1 MLSIW
6 YVVLC
11 NQLAVASAGTR
22 KSCALALCWPVFF
35 LWPSSNGGHRRPPD
49 IPLILSTKKR
59 PEHGSE
65 MTHYSAFDHLMSHTS
80 HTSLLSTAL
89 SGQRVEVIQPDHTM
103 PKVLLK
109 SKGEPVRCGASISSH
124 VLATAAVD
132 AAAVAIVA
140 PSSSPSYSSM
150 PSTPREKDEERS
162 PTNVRAVMPEAVSL
176 PEKQAIFHIFY
187 IKYCDD
193 IRLVILYCVFT
204 TQSIYWSFLSWC
216 LLTFNFHSQRNW
228 VLGAMVAHQ
237 SRYKMKRC
245 LFTFLLAN
253 LTQKERGSIYIVED
267 FITIW
272 NGNVVA
278 QIWIHVTFKKE
289 RGNLL

>member
-124 VLATAAVD
+124 VLATAAVVAAAAA
-132 AAAVAIVA
+132 AAAVVVVA
-140 PSSSPSYSSM
+140 SSYTRLCRRRLARRMKSA
-150 PSTPREKDEERS
+150 RQR
-162 PTNVRAVMPEAVSL
+162 NVRTVMPEAVSL
-176 PEKQAIFHIFY
+176 PKNKPFFIYFH
-187 IKYCDD
+187 IKYC
-193 IRLVILYCVFT
+193 
-204 TQSIYWSFLSWC
+204 FL
-216 LLTFNFHSQRNW
+216 R
-228 VLGAMVAHQ
+228 
-237 SRYKMKRC
+237 
-245 LFTFLLAN
+245 
-253 LTQKERGSIYIVED
+253 
-267 FITIW
+267 
-272 NGNVVA
+272 
-278 QIWIHVTFKKE
+278 
-289 RGNLL
+289 